1 MSLKLE
7 FNNGYTAKKEND
19 FVLSVSYNV
28 GSYRHIMAYDF
39 QARVMVMRTDSH
51 GDGGA
56 VLTPFSQLDREVLA
70 EMRDKLIAL
79 KGNPPELP
87 AESPINPG
95 VQRRLNP

>member
-7 FNNGYTAKKEND
+7 FNNNYTAKKEND
-19 FVLSVSYNV
+19 FVLSVSYVV
-28 GSYRHIMAYDF
+28 GGYRHIMSYDF

-56 VLTPFSQLDREVLA
+56 VLTPFSQLDRETLV
-70 EMRDKLIAL
+70 EMRDKLVAL

-87 AESPINPG
+87 AESPVNPG